1 MQNHRNNQHP
11 VKHLHDVVF
20 SEWNPTYSEPW
31 HILKPWYIQNPIKY
45 IRWSILLEPLSI
57 AYLDSWY
64 IQNLSIFRTQDIQYW
79 ESLKYSLNR
88 TMFNL
93 DIFTTL
99 VYLSPNILR
108 AQGKLRNLSN
118 IYDGLFSTEPCVTL
132 VCSEL
137 KVYSGLCQ
145 ISIME
150 IFIHDIE

>member
-1 MQNHRNNQHP
+1 
-11 VKHLHDVVF
+11 
-20 SEWNPTYSEPW
+20 
-31 HILKPWYIQNPIKY
+31 
-45 IRWSILLEPLSI
+45 
-57 AYLDSWY
+57 
-64 IQNLSIFRTQDIQYW
+64 
-79 ESLKYSLNR
+79 
-88 TMFNL
+88 MFNL